1 MGRSSS
7 DWGPTER
14 YRLGPCPRKVQ
25 SAGGGTT
32 PTAQP
37 PLELVE
43 HIPAS
48 PPAWPSCQWSLS
60 LVRLLSLWDLGFSSH
75 LVQKEKLG
83 LSVGGRGILGQ
94 WVKVKLRGHV
104 SSKVSLRSLVSE
116 GFQGSMAQPLG
127 REQAPAK
134 GVAWRGRKSK
144 MQMRPGLLSLGK
156 GHLHRHRVLVTIPYG
171 LP

>member
-1 MGRSSS
+1 M
-7 DWGPTER
+7 
-14 YRLGPCPRKVQ
+14 
-25 SAGGGTT
+25 
-32 PTAQP
+32 
-37 PLELVE
+37 
-43 HIPAS
+43 
-48 PPAWPSCQWSLS
+48 
-60 LVRLLSLWDLGFSSH
+60 
-75 LVQKEKLG
+75 
-83 LSVGGRGILGQ
+83 GQ

-134 GVAWRGRKSK
+134 GMAWRGRKSK
-144 MQMRPGLLSLGK
+144 MQMRLGLLSLGK